1 MFFRVNPQLGLVT
14 KIRDSELLE
23 RLGHHLKAIRTS
35 KGLSQEEVAYR
46 ADIPINQVGRIERGE
61 VNTTVSTLFALAKGL
76 EVLPEQ
82 LLSFQLSAS

>member
-1 MFFRVNPQLGLVT
+1 MT

-23 RLGHHLKAIRTS
+23 RFGDHLKGIRTG

-76 EVLPEQ
+76 EVPPAQ
-82 LLSFQLSAS
+82 LLSFEPSLSQG